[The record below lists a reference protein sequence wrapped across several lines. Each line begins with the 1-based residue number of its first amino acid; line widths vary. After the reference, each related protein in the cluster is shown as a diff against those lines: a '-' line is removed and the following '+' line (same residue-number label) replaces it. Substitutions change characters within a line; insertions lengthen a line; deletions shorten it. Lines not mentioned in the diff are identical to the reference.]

1 MNYLRYGNNWVT
13 ISQGNRRLGKLMK
26 KKYSQLRII
35 DNHGIFIPLCPIH
48 RNIAKKILIINYEIY

>member
-1 MNYLRYGNNWVT
+1 MNYLRYGKNWVT

-48 RNIAKKILIINYEIY
+48 RNCEEIFDYKL